1 MSTLEPQVIQSG
13 YFKRWSTL
21 TWQLWSKEPWLFGLN
36 FLLFLAILLASIK
49 MLVPLYMALVVLLI
63 AVFQL
68 EIKILELGNF
78 NLFTFGQFLKSTGR
92 DILSFS
98 LYLAVLVIFLK
109 LFDYGYS
116 ALLHLPST
124 KPQHASILQSFHL
137 HVGYWERKIYH
148 QVFGFYLFL
157 SFLFFQIYIYLT
169 LLIGY
174 NKLQNFVIT
183 LQAFMKNA
191 LISFS
196 FLIFGFVSFIFFNF
210 ITLFLSWFFNANTSV
225 IIVTIIQ
232 SFLCLILATFG
243 YLYAR
248 EIFEGP
254 LKIKKTEKAQS
265 TVKNR
270 QVIPS
275 LN

>member
-1 MSTLEPQVIQSG
+1 MSTFEPQVIQRG
-13 YFKRWSTL
+13 CFKRWSTL
-21 TWQLWSKEPWLFGLN
+21 TWQLWIKEPWLFGLN

-68 EIKILELGNF
+68 EIKTLESGIF
-78 NLFTFGQFLKSTGR
+78 NLFTFGQFLKAKSM

-109 LFDYGYS
+109 LFNYS
-116 ALLHLPST
+116 YNALLHLPSE
-124 KPQHASILQSFHL
+124 KSQHASILQHL
-137 HVGYWERKIYH
+137 HIHAGYWERKIYH
-148 QVFGFYLFL
+148 QVFGFYMFL
-157 SFLFFQIYIYLT
+157 SFLFFQIYIYIT

-254 LKIKKTEKAQS
+254 LKIKKTEKVQS
-265 TVKNR
+265 IVKNR
-270 QVIPS
+270 QAIPS